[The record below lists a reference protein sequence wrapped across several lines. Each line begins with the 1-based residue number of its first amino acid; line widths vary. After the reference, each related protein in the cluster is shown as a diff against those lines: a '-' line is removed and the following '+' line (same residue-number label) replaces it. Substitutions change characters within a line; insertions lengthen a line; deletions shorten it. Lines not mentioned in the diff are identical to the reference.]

1 LKICIYSDPHWST
14 YSSIL
19 RQRDIR
25 YSKRLK
31 TLIKSI
37 NWVEELAILNNCSSI
52 FCLGDFFDR
61 NNLNAEEITALNEI
75 KWSKVQHTFI
85 VGNHEITKD
94 DLSMNSM
101 NVLAKIGQ
109 VVKTP
114 LYIEFNDFNIVIIPY
129 VDEDNREPLDKIMN
143 NLSVNRNKKTII
155 MSHNDIAGIRYGA
168 YVSESGFS
176 IEEIERNCDL
186 YLNGHLHNGEWVT
199 NKILNVGNLSGQNFT
214 EDGFRYRHCA
224 FILNTDTLELTAYEN
239 PYAINF
245 YKVEIN
251 NINDLFILDELK
263 NACVS
268 LTVKESLI
276 DSVREKIKILDNI
289 VAHRLIVVPNEEL
302 TNEIDSGELIGKV
315 NHLDKFNEF
324 ILNEIGNFDIV
335 KYELDKIC
343 TWTSKE

>member
-1 LKICIYSDPHWST
+1 MKICIYSDPHWST

-19 RQRDIR
+19 RQRDVR

-31 TLIKSI
+31 TLIHSI
-37 NWVEELAILNNCSSI
+37 SWVEELAILNNCSSI

-75 KWSKVQHTFI
+75 KWSNIQHIFI

-101 NVLAKIGQ
+101 NVLAQIGQ
-109 VVKTP
+109 VVKAP
-114 LYIEFNDFNIVIIPY
+114 LHIEFNDFNIVIIPY
-129 VDEDNREPLDKIMN
+129 VDEDNREPLDKIMSG
-143 NLSVNRNKKTII
+143 LSINRNKKTII

-186 YLNGHLHNGEWVT
+186 YLNGHLHNGGWVT
-199 NKILNVGNLSGQNFT
+199 SKILNIGNLSGQNFT
-214 EDGFRYRHCA
+214 EDGFRYKHCA
-224 FILNTDTLELTAYEN
+224 FILDTDTLELTTYEN

-251 NINDLFILDELK
+251 NGFDLHILDELK

-268 LTVKESLI
+268 ITIKESLI
-276 DSVREKIKILDNI
+276 DTVKQKVKSLDNI
-289 VAHRLIVVPNEEL
+289 IAHRVVVVPD
-302 TNEIDSGELIGKV
+302 NEIVETSDTSDLLGKV
-315 NHLDKFNEF
+315 NHLDKFNDF
-324 ILNEIGNFDIV
+324 ILSEIGNFEIV
-335 KYELDKIC
+335 KYELEKIC
-343 TWTSKE
+343 TWKGKE